1 MKAAVLFELNKPLRV
16 IDLPVP
22 EPNHGQ
28 VMVKMAYSGICH
40 TQLLEIAGKNTAGPM
55 NPNMMGHEGS
65 GVVAKVGED
74 VKKVKEGDYVIL
86 SWIKGSGANVLP
98 EPYFYRGKKINAG
111 YVTTFNEY
119 ALASENR
126 VTPISKKMPLKEAA
140 LIGCS
145 VATGVGAVV
154 NNAKVGKGSSVLV
167 IGVGGV
173 GINMVHAA
181 SMQMANPIIAVDIND
196 NKLSF
201 SRKFGATH
209 TINAAK
215 SSIEKEIEK
224 IIGKEGVDFAFET
237 VGKKEMMEL
246 AYNSVNKHVGK
257 AVLCGVPNPPGLKIE
272 IDPFPL
278 YFGKQLAG
286 TGGGESK
293 PDADFKR
300 YCGMFLKGQLKLS
313 NMITHTFGI
322 EDINKGIEILR
333 KGECCK
339 VIISFNQ

>member
-1 MKAAVLFELNKPLRV
+1 MKAAVLFELNKPLR
-16 IDLPVP
+16 IMDLPAP
-22 EPNHGQ
+22 EPSSGQ
-28 VMVKMAYSGICH
+28 VLVKMAYSGICH

-55 NPNMMGHEGS
+55 NPNLMGHEGS
-65 GVVAKVGED
+65 GVVVKVGEG
-74 VKKVKEGDYVIL
+74 VKKVKEGDHVIL

-98 EPYFYRGKKINAG
+98 EPYVCRGKKINAG

-126 VTPISKKMPLKEAA
+126 VTPISKRMPLKEAA

-145 VATGVGAVV
+145 VATGVGAVI
-154 NNAKVGKGSSVLV
+154 NNAKVGKRNSVMV

-173 GINMVHAA
+173 GINMVNAA

-196 NKLSF
+196 DKLSF
-201 SRKFGATH
+201 SKKFGATH
-209 TINAAK
+209 TINAAG
-215 SSIEKEIEK
+215 SSIEKEIGK
-224 IIGKEGVDFAFET
+224 IIGNKGLDFAFDT

-246 AYNSVNKHVGK
+246 AYNSVNKQTGK
-257 AVLCGVPNPPGLKIE
+257 AVLCGVPNPLGLKIE

-278 YFGKQLAG
+278 YFGRQLAG

-293 PDADFKR
+293 PDEDFKR
-300 YCGMFLKGQLKLS
+300 YCDMFLRGDLKLS
-313 NMITHTFGI
+313 DMVTHVFSL
-322 EDINKGIEILR
+322 EDINKGIEILK

-339 VIISFNQ
+339 VMVSFN